1 MRSDLMQLYHAR
13 DLLRVWTWREI
24 RSRYKQSFLGMAWA
38 ILQPLAMMIVYL
50 IVFAVIV
57 KVDTGDIPYP
67 LFAYTALLPWTLLA
81 SSMST
86 GIPSLVTNMSLV
98 TKIYFPREVLPIS
111 SIMARVVD
119 FFYASSVMILLL
131 VIYHVPIQWT
141 VLWLPVI
148 FVIQV
153 MLITGVVLLGAAL
166 NVAYRDVGQ
175 LIPLVTQVWM
185 YASPVIYPVTLVPE
199 RLRTLYWL
207 NPMAGII
214 DGYRLALLEGHS
226 PDPLGLSLAAI
237 VSFILFVAGY
247 RYFKKVEVVF
257 ADII

>member
-13 DLLRVWTWREI
+13 DLLRIWTWREI

-38 ILQPLAMMIVYL
+38 ILQPLAMMIVYV
-50 IVFAVIV
+50 IVFSVIV
-57 KVDTGDIPYP
+57 KVDTGNVPYS

-81 SSMST
+81 SSLST
-86 GIPSLVTNMSLV
+86 GVPSLVANMSLV

-119 FFYASSVMILLL
+119 FFYAGSVMIILI
-131 VIYHVPIQWT
+131 VIYRVQIQWT
-141 VLWLPVI
+141 VIWLPVLFAI
-148 FVIQV
+148 QFVLMI
-153 MLITGVVLLGAAL
+153 GVVLLGAAL

-199 RLRTLYWL
+199 RLRPLYWL

-214 DGYRLALLEGHS
+214 DGYRLALLEGRS
-226 PDPLGLSLAAI
+226 PDPLGLILATI
-237 VSFILFVAGY
+237 VSLILFVVGY
-247 RYFKKVEVVF
+247 LYFKKVEVVF

>member
-38 ILQPLAMMIVYL
+38 ILQPLAMMIVYV

-119 FFYASSVMILLL
+119 FFYAGSVMILLL
-131 VIYHVPIQWT
+131 VIYHVPITWT
-141 VLWLPVI
+141 VLWLPVL
-148 FVIQV
+148 FAIQV
-153 MLITGVVLLGAAL
+153 VLMVGVVLLGAAL
-166 NVAYRDVGQ
+166 NV
-175 LIPLVTQVWM
+175 
-185 YASPVIYPVTLVPE
+185 S
-199 RLRTLYWL
+199 
-207 NPMAGII
+207 
-214 DGYRLALLEGHS
+214 
-226 PDPLGLSLAAI
+226 LS
-237 VSFILFVAGY
+237 
-247 RYFKKVEVVF
+247 
-257 ADII
+257 

>member
-1 MRSDLMQLYHAR
+1 MQLYHAR
-13 DLLRVWTWREI
+13 DLLRIWTWREI

-38 ILQPLAMMIVYL
+38 ILQPLAMMIVYV
-50 IVFAVIV
+50 IVFSVIV
-57 KVDTGDIPYP
+57 KVDTGDVPYP

-81 SSMST
+81 SSLST
-86 GIPSLVTNMSLV
+86 GVPSLVANMSLV

-119 FFYASSVMILLL
+119 FFYASSVLIILIL
-131 VIYHVPIQWT
+131 VYHVTISWT
-141 VLWLPVI
+141 VIWLPI
-148 FVIQV
+148 LFAIQFVLMV
-153 MLITGVVLLGAAL
+153 GVVLLGAAL

-185 YASPVIYPVTLVPE
+185 YASPVIYPITLVPA

-214 DGYRLALLEGHS
+214 DGYRLALLEGRS
-226 PDPLGLSLAAI
+226 PDPLGLTLATI
-237 VSFILFVAGY
+237 VSLVIFVAGY
-247 RYFKKVEVVF
+247 LYFKKVEVVF